1 MTRKQAIEFL
11 KNNPAKFGRLVGFDK
26 LDKIHNE
33 WIQEMV
39 YGKEDSTLRASRET
53 YKTTCVSI
61 NLALTAILLP
71 RMRTLFMRKTDADTK
86 EVIRQTQ
93 KIIQDEH
100 TKYITSCIYG
110 TPVYLVQQS
119 QTELTTNLQKDSR
132 GASQLLGLG
141 INGSLT
147 GKHFDRIFT
156 DDIVNI
162 QDRISKA
169 EREKTKLIYQ
179 ELQNI
184 KNRGGKI
191 FNTGTPWHKDDCFSI
206 MPEAVDYNCYH
217 PEIQKII
224 PPDVLEAKKQS
235 MTRSLFSANYEL
247 RHVAEDDVLFDN
259 AKTGYDQI
267 YVEQAKYTHI
277 DAGYDGEDYTAMT
290 IARKHD
296 GLLYVFGKMWDKH
309 VDECIKEMIS
319 WKHRFMSAKFIA
331 EKNADKGY
339 LVKELRKRGERAV
352 SYNENMNKYLK
363 ISSYL
368 KGAWKDIRFVE
379 GTDEEYIQQILDYNE
394 NAEHDDAPDSL
405 ASVVRKLY
413 HRDDV

>member
-53 YKTTCVSI
+53 YKTTCVSVS
-61 NLALTAILLP
+61 LALTAILLP
-71 RMRTLFMRKTDADTK
+71 RMRTLFMRKTDTDTK

-206 MPEAVDYNCYH
+206 MPEAVDYDCYH

-224 PPDVLEAKKQS
+224 PPDVLEKKKQS

-247 RHVAEDDVLFDN
+247 RHVAEDDVLFEN
-259 AKTGYDQI
+259 AKTGYDQM

-309 VDECIKEMIS
+309 VDECIQEMIS

>member
-53 YKTTCVSI
+53 YKTTCVSVS
-61 NLALTAILLP
+61 LALTAILLP
-71 RMRTLFMRKTDADTK
+71 RMRTLFMRKTDTDTK

-206 MPEAVDYNCYH
+206 MPEAVDYDCYH

-309 VDECIKEMIS
+309 VDECIQEMIS